1 MKTKVS
7 LYKTDNEKVP
17 ATMEIFIV
25 ATQTEHG
32 IIIHNGN
39 NGIDETE
46 KKYRSDEFY
55 YFAIQRFFSLQH
67 FNFKIIYYLFLDPR
81 ILCTS

>member
-7 LYKTDNEKVP
+7 LFKTDNEKIP

-46 KKYRSDEFY
+46 KKYR
-55 YFAIQRFFSLQH
+55 QR
-67 FNFKIIYYLFLDPR
+67 
-81 ILCTS
+81 

>member
-1 MKTKVS
+1 MKTKVT
-7 LYKTDNEKVP
+7 LFKTDNEKVP

-32 IIIHNGN
+32 LIIHNGN

-46 KKYRSDEFY
+46 KKISS
-55 YFAIQRFFSLQH
+55 ANSAM
-67 FNFKIIYYLFLDPR
+67 NFIILPSSVSFLYN
-81 ILCTS
+81 ILISK